1 MDETVFAVE
10 LQARCATPV
19 TEQMVAVMGAELHG
33 LTPQIHPTGDGFRVS
48 LRVADAPNGFFTGVE
63 AATTSAVARLTV
75 ATGVAEL
82 EGVHYTGLHVTT
94 GPAPT
99 TDSTPAVGVD
109 RSEAA
114 QRAGT
119 PQL

>member
-1 MDETVFAVE
+1 MDETVFAVQLE
-10 LQARCATPV
+10 ATCASQV
-19 TEQMVAVMGAELHG
+19 SEEAVAVMRTELDG
-33 LTPQIHPTGDGFRVS
+33 LDPQIHPTGDGFRVD

-94 GPAPT
+94 GPAHT
-99 TDSTPAVGVD
+99 TASRPAAGVD
-109 RSEAA
+109 QSEAA
-114 QRAGT
+114 
-119 PQL
+119 

>member
-1 MDETVFAVE
+1 MNETVFTVE
-10 LQARCATPV
+10 LEATCTSQV
-19 TEQMVAVMGAELHG
+19 SKEAAAVMRTELDG
-33 LTPQIHPTGDGFRVS
+33 LNPQIHPTGDGFRVT
-48 LRVADAPNGFFTGVE
+48 LRIADAPNGFFTGVE

-99 TDSTPAVGVD
+99 TASRPAAGVD
-109 RSEAA
+109 QSEAA
-114 QRAGT
+114 
-119 PQL
+119 